1 MATSGPREVPPD
13 LAGELGELY
22 GVEQDLEATKDYCE
36 RLRRELSDFASADWT
51 LVYALSEAAVVRY
64 VRCFTKGIRLSL
76 DPEYLT
82 PTGRE
87 VHSWFLNL
95 RNKHIAH
102 SVNEFE
108 NWSVVVHVVEAPDP
122 AAVHHV
128 SMGAGRIGG
137 LSLDLVESLFALCDT
152 ALEHLRPRIERLRL
166 SVEEAVLSRP
176 IDEVYSWRQPAP
188 FPPSTGLHVARD
200 RSQRKKRKSPNPAAQ
215 PDGQRT
221 DVHWPHG

>member
-1 MATSGPREVPPD
+1 MATSGPREIPAD

-36 RLRRELSDFASADWT
+36 RLRRELSDFTSADWT

-64 VRCFTKGIRLSL
+64 ARCFTNGTRVNL
-76 DPEYLT
+76 DPSLLG
-82 PTGRE
+82 PNARE
-87 VHSWFLNL
+87 VHNWLWNL
-95 RNKHIAH
+95 RNKHVAH

-108 NWSVVVHVVEAPDP
+108 SWSVIVHVVEPPDP

-128 SMGAGRIGG
+128 SMGAGRVGG
-137 LSLDLVESLFALCDT
+137 LSPDLVESLLSLCDIT
-152 ALEHLRPRIERLRL
+152 LEHLRPRIERLRA

-188 FPPSTGLHVARD
+188 FPPSTGLDVARD
-200 RSQRKKRKSPNPAAQ
+200 RSQRKRRKPPNPAAQ
-215 PDGQRT
+215 PDG
-221 DVHWPHG
+221 